1 MFQVT
6 RILCPI
12 DFSPSAEAA
21 LKLAVSLAE
30 RFDASIDVLHVWSPH
45 VLTILD
51 ATVVPTGEAIV
62 AQVTALQGRLDETV
76 AAVSRSGR
84 PVRGHLVQ
92 GSPLEAILLH
102 AHRDES
108 DLIVMGTHGRS
119 GLGHLLLGSVAEHVV
134 RTAPVPVLTTMVR
147 GDGPG

>member
-21 LKLAVSLAE
+21 LVLAVSMAE
-30 RFDASIDVLHVWSPH
+30 RFDASIDVVHVWSPH
-45 VLTILD
+45 VLTIFD
-51 ATVVPTGEAIV
+51 ATVVPSGEAVV
-62 AQVTALQGRLDETV
+62 AQITALQARLDETI

-84 PVRGHLVQ
+84 TLRGHLVQ
-92 GSPLEAILLH
+92 GAPLEVILAL
-102 AHRDES
+102 AVRERS

-119 GLGHLLLGSVAEHVV
+119 GLGRLLLGSIAEHVV
-134 RTAPVPVLTTMVR
+134 RTAPIPVLTTVVR
-147 GDGPG
+147 KD